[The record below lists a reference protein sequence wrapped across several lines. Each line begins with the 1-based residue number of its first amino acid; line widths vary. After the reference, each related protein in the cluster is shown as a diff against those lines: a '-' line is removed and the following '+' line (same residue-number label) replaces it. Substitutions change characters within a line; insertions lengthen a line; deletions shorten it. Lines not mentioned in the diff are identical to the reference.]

1 MQTWQGNQ
9 VWELAMRAGG
19 QLRATDYGVIGFDL
33 TAVFALAGAMG
44 VDPVAV
50 AEWFPQIEQIAVAG
64 MNARMKENSD
74 G

>member
-1 MQTWQGNQ
+1 MQTWQGIQ
-9 VWELAMRAGG
+9 VWELTMRAGG
-19 QLRATDYGVIGFDL
+19 QLRSTDYGVIGFDM

-64 MNARMKENSD
+64 MNARMKEQSD